1 MIEKVIYDYLND
13 NLSLPVYSEIPKNP
27 PTKFFA
33 FEKTSG
39 AQANHISNSTIAVR
53 SYADSLYEAIQMNDE
68 LKEIML
74 YGLIECDEV
83 ISVTLNSDYN
93 FTDTTTKKYRYQA
106 VFDIYHY

>member
-13 NLSLPVYSEIPKNP
+13 NLSLPVFTEIPKDP

-33 FEKTSG
+33 FEKTGG
-39 AQANHISNSTIAVR
+39 AQVNHISNSTIAMR
-53 SYADSLYEAIQMNDE
+53 SYADSLYEAVQMNE
-68 LKEIML
+68 EIKEAML

-93 FTDTTTKKYRYQA
+93 FTDTMTKKYRYQA